1 MQVTVCNIGQVPS
14 MILFKGATHVVT
26 MLRRPELRELKMPRA
41 FNKDNWLFLDMDDV
55 INETADEAPQKEQV
69 VQLLDWVKKLPTD
82 AHLVIHCYA
91 GVSRST
97 AAALAVKVQELG
109 VNRIK
114 DAIAW
119 LVENRPVACPN
130 PVITKFADELLG
142 ANGELHA
149 AAEEV
154 ANNKLLSLYGGNLTS
169 RNRMKE

>member
-1 MQVTVCNIGQVPS
+1 M
-14 MILFKGATHVVT
+14 VT
-26 MLRRPELRELKMPRA
+26 MLRRQELNELKMPRA

-55 INETADEAPQKEQV
+55 ISETADAAPQREQV
-69 VQLLDWVKKLPTD
+69 VQLLDWVKKLPDD

-109 VNRIK
+109 VDRIK
-114 DAIAW
+114 DAIDW
-119 LVENRPVACPN
+119 LLENRPVACPN

-154 ANNKLLSLYGGNLTS
+154 ANAKLLRLYGGSLTS
-169 RNRMKE
+169 RNNLTK